1 MLRVLTRVF
10 TKEFPPAMVK
20 FIVVVG
26 L

>member
-1 MLRVLTRVF
+1 MLRVLTRGF